1 MTGIGLLFRHRG
13 SVAFVGESL
22 NVWGSGAHRPDAE
35 LVDGAVLKQPGRW
48 SAGVIALLRHLEDVG
63 FDGAPRVIGDGF
75 AADGRLAVT
84 FVPGTSPHPRA
95 WWSEEAVGAVG
106 ALLRRLHD
114 ATASFVP
121 PAGVHWQSCWLCDLD
136 GAERVIG
143 HCDTGP

>member
-1 MTGIGLLFRHRG
+1 MVGIGLLFRHRG
-13 SVAFVGESL
+13 SVAFVGASS

-75 AADGRLAVT
+75 TADGRLAVT

-95 WWSEEAVGAVG
+95 WC
-106 ALLRRLHD
+106 RRKRP
-114 ATASFVP
+114 VP
-121 PAGVHWQSCWLCDLD
+121 
-136 GAERVIG
+136 
-143 HCDTGP
+143 